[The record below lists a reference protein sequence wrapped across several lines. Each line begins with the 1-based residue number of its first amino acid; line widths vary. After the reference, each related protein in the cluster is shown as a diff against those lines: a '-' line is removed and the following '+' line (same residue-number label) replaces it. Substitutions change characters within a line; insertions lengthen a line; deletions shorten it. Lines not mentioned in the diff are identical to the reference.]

1 VGFYHGAKAPGQTR
15 NSLARVLL
23 EAGVVTMPYLTNLDQ
38 ISKDRVTLVAA
49 PLKVMNVEATP
60 VRALVIE

>member
-15 NSLARVLL
+15 NSRARVLL
-23 EAGVVTMPYLTNLDQ
+23 EAGVVTMPYLTNRDQ
-38 ISKDRVTLVAA
+38 ISRDRVTLVAA